1 MRVGKESVGFESMRN
16 IICSMSGFFEEESHE
31 FWFLAETEKCRG

>member
-1 MRVGKESVGFESMRN
+1 VKRTIERPWSVYK
-16 IICSMSGFFEEESHE
+16 EESHE